1 MIFRVEHGSHVEVVW
16 DTRTSLRLGRELRSG
31 ELSRGAIDR
40 TVRVARDFR
49 ALIDGLDAE
58 RIIAVAT
65 SAVREVA
72 NGAELIK
79 RVRDEAQIELVV
91 ISGEDEAKFAFFG
104 AVYGLP
110 VDDGMLIDL
119 GGGSLEITRF
129 ADRTLLESWTLPL
142 GALRVSDD
150 FLLSDPPSAKELKAL
165 GVYVRDSLE
174 AAGIPR
180 LGDHEVLVGTGGTI
194 RNLAKMERERSP
206 SPVHRLH
213 GAVVGAASIAS
224 FAAATAAL
232 PLAER
237 STIDGLNAD
246 RADSIVGGSIV
257 VDRLLRWTKAPEL
270 LVSGAG
276 VREGVL
282 LAEAFDDRL
291 PGSEQVRRTA
301 VFALAGR
308 FAGFAPASAADR
320 GRVAVGLLEAIYGD
334 EVPVE
339 VHEMIEH
346 ASSLLDVGRATDYYN
361 RHEHTADVVLGADLA
376 GFTHRNLAMLSATIR
391 SAGRDG
397 ISLRSYRAL
406 LSEDDRQW
414 VLRSGIALAIAEEI
428 EVRLAGGEV
437 GSITWKVDGD
447 AVRPL
452 GPDLTAW
459 RPKSLV
465 GRCKR
470 VLGVRL
476 SLT

>member
-1 MIFRVEHGSHVEVVW
+1 MIFRVEHGSHIEVVW
-16 DTRTSLRLGRELRSG
+16 DTRTSLRLGRELRGG
-31 ELSRGAIDR
+31 ELSIGAMDR
-40 TVRVARDFR
+40 TVRVAKDFR
-49 ALIDGLDAE
+49 ALIDGLDVE
-58 RIIAVAT
+58 RVIAVAT

-72 NGAELIK
+72 NGGELI
-79 RVRDEAQIELVV
+79 RRLRDEAQIDLAV
-91 ISGEDEAKFAFFG
+91 ISGEDEARYAFFG

-110 VDDGMLIDL
+110 VEDGLLIDL
-119 GGGSLEITRF
+119 GGGSLEVTRF
-129 ADRTLLESWTLPL
+129 AARTLLDSWTLPL

-150 FLLSDPPSAKELKAL
+150 FLLSDPPSAKEVKAL
-165 GVYVRDSLE
+165 GAHVRDTLE
-174 AAGIPR
+174 DAGIPR
-180 LGDHEVLVGTGGTI
+180 LGEHDVLVGTGGTI
-194 RNLAKMERERSP
+194 RNLAKMERERSA
-206 SPVHRLH
+206 SPVHRIH
-213 GAVVGAASIAS
+213 GSVVGAASVS
-224 FAAATAAL
+224 GFVAATAAL

-257 VDRLLRWTKAPEL
+257 VDRLLRWTKASEL

-291 PGSEQVRRTA
+291 PDPEQVRRTA

-308 FAGFAPASAADR
+308 FAGFAPATAADR
-320 GRVAVGLLEAIYGD
+320 GRVALGLLEAIYGA
-334 EVPVE
+334 EVSAE
-339 VHEMIEH
+339 IQEMIEH
-346 ASSLLDVGRATDYYN
+346 ASSLLDVGRAIDYYN

-397 ISLRSYRAL
+397 ISLRSYRSL

-414 VLRSGIALAIAEEI
+414 VLRGGVALAIAEEI
-428 EVRLAGGEV
+428 EVRLAHGEV

-447 AVRPL
+447 VVRPL
-452 GPDLTAW
+452 GPDLSAW

-476 SLT
+476 GV